1 MESRPNMNKS
11 FSIATTLSVVLII
24 WTANININKWY
35 VPSAE
40 IIQDHIIRPL
50 KHINN
55 LPEEH
60 RWDNIND
67 RNYLTLIRTERAPQY
82 CGACWAHSAA
92 SSISDRIN
100 IMQNGKNADVIISPQ
115 LFLSWSENDNGCHG
129 GDPLSA
135 FKYGFNNNF
144 TDETW
149 TIYQGRGHTN
159 GLKWS
164 PSMKCRSW
172 FAGELWHIPNRYPVY
187 QIEEFGR
194 VKGEENMKQEIF
206 QRGPIVCN
214 IVITDEFKNYTNGIL
229 EDSTGA
235 QSITHSVSIVGYG
248 VENGTKYWHVRNSW
262 GQYWGEEGFFRIVRG
277 KNNLMIESDCSFAVP
292 KDTWTSQVYHYTTQ
306 EEIDDPRNDFS
317 NGPYFINEL
326 AQEYLEN
333 RTLGGVNVPE
343 IFYKTDVKDLPKHW
357 DWRNVDGRNFLSW
370 MKNQHSP
377 IYWGCCWAQSS
388 TSALADRFNILNWR
402 INNNTK
408 AKVTSLSTQVVVN
421 CHMGGSCWGGNPVA
435 VYQKLR
441 RTPIPEDSCTPYV
454 SRNIKTFEIV
464 KWEPIHVCKQC
475 EGPAPNANETGDENC
490 KAVNEYRKHY
500 TKGYNL
506 IAGVDDIKK
515 EICK

>member
-1 MESRPNMNKS
+1 MEIKY
-11 FSIATTLSVVLII
+11 IAV
-24 WTANININKWY
+24 
-35 VPSAE
+35 
-40 IIQDHIIRPL
+40 
-50 KHINN
+50 
-55 LPEEH
+55 
-60 RWDNIND
+60 
-67 RNYLTLIRTERAPQY
+67 
-82 CGACWAHSAA
+82 
-92 SSISDRIN
+92 
-100 IMQNGKNADVIISPQ
+100 
-115 LFLSWSENDNGCHG
+115 
-129 GDPLSA
+129 
-135 FKYGFNNNF
+135 
-144 TDETW
+144 
-149 TIYQGRGHTN
+149 
-159 GLKWS
+159 
-164 PSMKCRSW
+164 
-172 FAGELWHIPNRYPVY
+172 
-187 QIEEFGR
+187 
-194 VKGEENMKQEIF
+194 
-206 QRGPIVCN
+206 
-214 IVITDEFKNYTNGIL
+214 TDEFKNYTNGIF
-229 EDSTGA
+229 EDFTEA

-333 RTLGGVNVPE
+333 RTLGGINVPE

-402 INNNTK
+402 INNNTR

-490 KAVNEYRKHY
+490 KAVSEYRKHY

-506 IAGVDDIKK
+506 IAGADDIKK